1 MSTNSKITHSISVID
16 TILMYIQFQS
26 VVQIIFVLNCQ
37 LNNHLTVSVDVFC
50 DTEELHKYNGNNLG
64 QEVGAFTHL
73 STVEPGKTYDIP
85 LFVAYHC
92 KIYVSP
98 SGLGQVFRTKFPT
111 QIYFVRGKSAF
122 LTKNAQDGESLLL
135 IWKKDY
141 LEKKLCQCHTRS
153 WKLATSV

>member
-1 MSTNSKITHSISVID
+1 MSTNSKITHSISVVD
-16 TILMYIQFQS
+16 SILMYIQFKS

-98 SGLGQVFRTKFPT
+98 SGLGQVF
-111 QIYFVRGKSAF
+111 
-122 LTKNAQDGESLLL
+122 
-135 IWKKDY
+135 
-141 LEKKLCQCHTRS
+141 
-153 WKLATSV
+153 